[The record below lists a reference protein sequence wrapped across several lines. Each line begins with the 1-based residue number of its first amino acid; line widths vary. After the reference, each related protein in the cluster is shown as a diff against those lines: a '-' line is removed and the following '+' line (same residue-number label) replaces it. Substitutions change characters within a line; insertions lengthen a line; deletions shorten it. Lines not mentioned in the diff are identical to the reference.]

1 MYNRKFVLVAAL
13 LGALLSPAAWAEK
26 ADSSKP
32 IELSADR
39 GTLDQNSGVTTWDG
53 NVIVNQGTLQLKA
66 DHVVVTRNSAG
77 EQVLLAT
84 GKPATFRQ
92 KVEGKNEYIN
102 GRGNRIDYDSK
113 SGVAVLTG
121 NALVTRGQDSVAG
134 AVITY
139 NTQTELYQV
148 SGSNPKVTGD
158 GKGRVTVILQPKTEE
173 KQ

>member
-1 MYNRKFVLVAAL
+1 MCNLKSIAATALLVALA
-13 LGALLSPAAWAEK
+13 GAVHAEK

-53 NVIVNQGTLQLKA
+53 NVVVNQGTLQLKA
-66 DHVVVTRNSAG
+66 DHVVVTRNAAG
-77 EQVLLAT
+77 EQTLLAT

-92 KVEGKNEYIN
+92 KVEGKNEYIK

-113 SGVAVLTG
+113 TGVAVLTG
-121 NALVTRGQDSVAG
+121 NAFVERGQDSVAG

-139 NTQTELYQV
+139 NTETELYQV
-148 SGSNPKVTGD
+148 SGGNPKVTG
-158 GKGRVTVILQPKTEE
+158 GAGGRVTVILQPKTED
-173 KQ
+173 KK